1 MFFRNQKY
9 ACASSW
15 VSELFSIKCLT
26 KNKWKLKVL
35 IDLDTKTFGDEKRP
49 DTCDQRQYSL
59 CIETHYC
66 CA

>member
-1 MFFRNQKY
+1 MFNEEQME
-9 ACASSW
+9 
-15 VSELFSIKCLT
+15 V
-26 KNKWKLKVL
+26 KVL

-49 DTCDQRQYSL
+49 VTCDQRQYSL